1 MTMPKPTDPQKQSY
15 LFSDDM
21 KFLQKAVVFHPT
33 EPKILAL
40 KRTMNEHSRP
50 GKWDL
55 AGGNVHY
62 GENHEDSLRR
72 EIREESGLEIENLAP
87 VRVFSQMMADIYH
100 LFIGYKAVALSDQ
113 VAISD
118 EHTEYKWVT
127 PEEFRDLESAD
138 FLVDLVN
145 ASTGS

>member
-1 MTMPKPTDPQKQSY
+1 MPKPSDPQKQSY
-15 LFSDDM
+15 LFSDDI

-33 EPKILAL
+33 ESKILAL
-40 KRTMNEHSRP
+40 KRTMQEHSRP

-55 AGGNVHY
+55 VGGNVHY
-62 GENHEDSLRR
+62 GENHEESLRR
-72 EIREESGLEIENLAP
+72 EIREESGLEVAELKP
-87 VRVFSQMMADIYH
+87 LRVFSQMMNDIYH
-100 LFIGYKAVALSDQ
+100 LFIGYKATALSDQ
-113 VAISD
+113 VVISE

-127 PEEFRDLESAD
+127 PEEFLDLESAD